1 MVHDYQW
8 TSVPSYQIGKPMGT
22 TEDTSSPV
30 TPFPDVYRAL
40 QAITDA
46 ETGVQDKS
54 KIALQISFGT
64 AGFQVDE
71 NGNLLSS
78 TIYHP
83 AQNTIAKRL
92 LQSDTVVT
100 YDDHTRN
107 PAALYTTEDG
117 SRILLW
123 YEDARSV
130 ADKLTLARMFGITGV
145 SVWRLGNIPAYSDV
159 PNYDVWSAILAQR

>member
-1 MVHDYQW
+1 M
-8 TSVPSYQIGKPMGT
+8 
-22 TEDTSSPV
+22 
-30 TPFPDVYRAL
+30 
-40 QAITDA
+40 
-46 ETGVQDKS
+46 QDKR
-54 KIALQISFGT
+54 KIALQISLGT

-83 AQNTIAKRL
+83 TQNTIAKRL

-130 ADKLTLARMFGITGV
+130 ADKL
-145 SVWRLGNIPAYSDV
+145 RLF
-159 PNYDVWSAILAQR
+159 L